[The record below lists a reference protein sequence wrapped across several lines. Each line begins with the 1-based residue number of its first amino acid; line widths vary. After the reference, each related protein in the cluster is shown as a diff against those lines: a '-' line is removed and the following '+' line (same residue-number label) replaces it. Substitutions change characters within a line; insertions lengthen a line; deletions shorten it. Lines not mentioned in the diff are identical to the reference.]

1 METPEIDFNIEK
13 IRKDFPVLLTKE
25 NGKPIT
31 YFDNGATTQKPLKVI
46 ERISD
51 YYKSENAN
59 VHRGVYK
66 LSSRATDSYEQ
77 ARETVRKF
85 INAESIAE
93 IIFTRGTTESINLAA
108 EILCRAGKLKEGDEI
123 IVSEMEHHSN
133 IVPWQITCTGKK
145 ITLKVLPFDEN
156 GELKINELENLIS
169 EKTALISVVHVSNTL
184 GTINDV
190 KSVIDIAK
198 KHNILTLIDGAQAV
212 SHVKVDVQ
220 NLGCDFYAFS
230 GHKVFAPTGIGVLYG
245 RRELLEELPP
255 YQGGGEMID
264 QVTFEKS
271 TFNELPYK
279 FEAGT
284 PNISGALGLG
294 AAIDYF
300 TALDFDKMKAHE
312 DELTASGLE
321 GFANFKNVKV
331 LGRAENRAPIFSFVV
346 EGVHHYDIGTLL
358 DTKNIDV
365 RTGHHCT
372 QPTMRHFNV
381 SGTTRISLAFY
392 NTKEE
397 LNNFFEQFDKILKML
412 K

>member
-1 METPEIDFNIEK
+1 M
-13 IRKDFPVLLTKE
+13 
-25 NGKPIT
+25 
-31 YFDNGATTQKPLKVI
+31 
-46 ERISD
+46 
-51 YYKSENAN
+51 
-59 VHRGVYK
+59 YK

-77 ARETVRKF
+77 ARETVQKF
-85 INAESIAE
+85 INAESTAE

-108 EILCRAGKLKEGDEI
+108 EILCRSGKLKEGDEI

-190 KSVIDIAK
+190 KSVIEIAK

-245 RRELLEELPP
+245 RKDLLEELPP

-294 AAIDYF
+294 AAIEYF

-312 DELTASGLE
+312 DELTSFGLE
-321 GFANFKNVKV
+321 GFSNFKNVKV
-331 LGRAENRAPIFSFVV
+331 LGHAENRAPIFSFVV
-346 EGVHHYDIGTLL
+346 DGVHHYDIGTLL

-397 LNNFFEQFDKILKML
+397 LKNFFEQFDKILKML